1 MMALSRS
8 ANVALDFA
16 AWAVVH
22 AATGKLAQRLPDR
35 LYHADGWLWRERGF
49 EDGGRLYLRLG
60 IRRWKHLLPDA
71 GGCFAGGFP
80 KRRLAA
86 SSPEY
91 LATFTRETRRAEL
104 GHWMA
109 LACAPLFALWNP
121 LRATAWLALYA
132 LAANGPCIL
141 AQRYNRIRLARVAA
155 RRLIRA

>member
-1 MMALSRS
+1 MALSRP

-16 AWAVVH
+16 AWAMFH
-22 AATGKLAQRLPDR
+22 AVTGKLAHSLPDR
-35 LYHADGWLWRERGF
+35 LYERDAWLWRERRM

-71 GGCFAGGFP
+71 GGYFAGGFP

-86 SSPEY
+86 RSPEY
-91 LATFTRETRRAEL
+91 LARFARETRRAEL

-121 LRATAWLALYA
+121 RRATVWLQLYA
-132 LAANGPCIL
+132 LATNAPCIL

-155 RRLIRA
+155 RRVSRA